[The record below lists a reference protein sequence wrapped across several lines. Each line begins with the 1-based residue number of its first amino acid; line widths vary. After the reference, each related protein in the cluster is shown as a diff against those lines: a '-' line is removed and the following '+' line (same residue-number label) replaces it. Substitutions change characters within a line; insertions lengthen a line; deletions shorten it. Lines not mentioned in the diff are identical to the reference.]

1 MARKVA
7 ASADSALSITLA
19 RARAHWLRTQG
30 LAEPLKGSLEE
41 VVATTGWV
49 RTLGG
54 VDVYLA
60 VRARVPGLRRA
71 DLDAAAEASQL
82 QVIPAVRGC
91 IYLVPRAHVPLVM
104 RVAEEAYRKRADRE
118 HEKVGL
124 GAKELADVAEAALVA
139 LRKGPLSTDALRKA
153 MPAGVVRSL
162 GEVGKKVGLSS
173 TLPPALRHLEF
184 EGKVERR
191 TEGGRLDTERYLWRL
206 TARNP
211 FTGAKVPAAAEERN
225 ARLAALFF
233 RQFGP
238 ATVEDFAAW
247 SAFSQRDAKAAV
259 ARAGLVPVAVE
270 GYSEAAYVPED
281 VLADLREKV
290 PAATSVSLLPA
301 HDLYVSSHGGPAWV
315 TDPKHHGI
323 EVPTWGSAKGGT
335 LGEAAHIFV
344 RPVLDAE
351 RLVGLW
357 EFDPK
362 ADDVVFH
369 TFEPLAPKRRKAVQA
384 LAEDTATFLREDFS
398 LARSFSLDNED
409 SVQKRAD
416 FVKSLG
422 E

>member
-1 MARKVA
+1 MARKAA
-7 ASADSALSITLA
+7 ASADSAPRITLD
-19 RARAHWLRTQG
+19 RARVHWLRTQG
-30 LAEPLKGSLEE
+30 LAAPLKGSLEE
-41 VVATTGWV
+41 VVAATGWV

-54 VDVYLA
+54 ADVYLA
-60 VRARVPGLRRA
+60 VRARVPGMRRA
-71 DLDAAAEASQL
+71 DLDAAAEASRL

-91 IYLVPRAHVPLVM
+91 IYLVPRSDVPLVL

-124 GAKELADVAEAALVA
+124 DAKELAEVAEAVLVA

-153 MPAGVVRSL
+153 LPAGVVRSL

-191 TEGGRLDTERYLWRL
+191 MEGGRLDTERYLWGL
-206 TARNP
+206 PARNP
-211 FTGAKVPAAAEERN
+211 FTGTKVPAAAEERN
-225 ARLAALFF
+225 ARLAAIFF

-247 SAFSQRDAKAAV
+247 AAFSQRDAKAAV

-270 GYSEAAYVPED
+270 GDAEAAYVPED
-281 VLADLREKV
+281 MLEALREKV

-301 HDLYVSSHGGPAWV
+301 HDMYISSHGGPALV
-315 TDPKHHGI
+315 TDPAHHGL
-323 EVPTWGSAKGGT
+323 EVPAWGSTKAST
-335 LGEAAHIFV
+335 LGEAAHLFV
-344 RPVLDAE
+344 RPVLDGE

-362 ADDVVFH
+362 ADDVVLH

-384 LAEDTATFLREDFS
+384 LAEDVAAFLREDIGH
-398 LARSFSLDNED
+398 ARSFSLDTVD

-416 FVKSLG
+416 FVKSLAR
-422 E
+422 